1 VSEERRKLAWRWSA
15 VAVVLIAAVLRLYAL
30 TWGLPNAVHAY
41 SYHPDEFLPVGSA
54 FNIYS
59 KGDLNPHFYNYP
71 SLYIYICALAQGLA
85 SMLGFANDFGIYA
98 ACRIVTAVMS
108 VLAVAV
114 CLYGC
119 GKLCGR
125 KAGIAG
131 GLFLA
136 ILAVHAQHSHFATVD
151 VPSTFF
157 VAGCLITAMFSFK
170 TGNIKWLILSGIL
183 AGLAGGTK
191 YNAGL
196 VCLSAAAAP
205 LLCALELSIVK
216 RLGKSALVFVCA
228 AIAFVISTPGCLL
241 YTSEFMNGLTYELKH
256 SAHGHGLVFAGTG
269 SGILFALHNLA
280 WGMGLPLLIVG
291 IVSII
296 YATITKRKESIILLA
311 FLIPYMILM
320 STSQVRF
327 VRYAIPALPCFAI
340 FTALAFSACQ
350 NISISYQRIIGILSG
365 LVAAGSLIYCIA
377 IIALFVPP
385 DTRDSSRDFIVANA
399 SKSDSIGFIELPWF
413 YSPPLGKMFGYGT
426 TDTRRK
432 AISESTY
439 PITVLNEMPLND
451 PLPIW
456 VVISDY
462 EIDDALRLRGA
473 AGMHPEDVTERD
485 KILSVYDLVKQKYS
499 EEKTFDRQVLWFDSS
514 QLPHDMHYTAPRIR
528 LYRLKK

>member
-1 VSEERRKLAWRWSA
+1 LAWRWSA
-15 VAVVLIAAVLRLYAL
+15 VAVVLIAAVLRFYAL
-30 TWGLPNAVHAY
+30 TWGLPNAIHAY

-54 FNIYS
+54 FNILS
-59 KGDLNPHFYNYP
+59 QGDLNPHFYNYP
-71 SLYIYICALAQGLA
+71 SLYIYICALAQGFA
-85 SMLGFANDFGIYA
+85 SVMGFANDFGIYV
-98 ACRIVTAVMS
+98 ACRIVTAVMG

-119 GKLCGR
+119 GKLYGR
-125 KAGIAG
+125 KAGIAA

-136 ILAVHAQHSHFATVD
+136 VLAVHAQHSHFATVD
-151 VPSTFF
+151 VPSTLF
-157 VAGCLITAMFSFK
+157 VAGCLIAAIFSFK
-170 TGNIKWLILSGIL
+170 TGSIKWLILSGIL

-205 LLCALELSIVK
+205 WLCASESSIVK
-216 RLGKSALVFVCA
+216 RLGKSALVFLCA
-228 AIAFVISTPGCLL
+228 GIAFVISTPGCLL
-241 YTSEFMNGLTYELKH
+241 YTSEFLNGLTYELKH

-269 SGILFALHNLA
+269 PGVLFALHNLA

-291 IVSII
+291 IISII

-340 FTALAFSACQ
+340 FTALAFAASQ
-350 NISISYQRIIGILSG
+350 NISISYKRVLVILSG
-365 LVAAGSLIYCIA
+365 LIVAGSLIYCIA
-377 IIALFVPP
+377 IVTLFAPP
-385 DTRDSSRDFIVANA
+385 DTRDSSRDYIVANA
-399 SKSDSIGFIELPWF
+399 SKADSIGFIDLPWF
-413 YSPPLGKMFGYGT
+413 YSPPLGKMLGYGT

-439 PITVLNEMPLND
+439 PITILSEMYPND
-451 PLPIW
+451 LLPNW

-462 EIDDALRLRGA
+462 EIDDALRLCGT
-473 AGMHPEDVTERD
+473 AGLYPEDSTERD
-485 KILSVYDLVKQKYS
+485 KILSVYDVVNQKYA
-499 EEKTFDRQVLWFDSS
+499 EEKTFNRQVLWFDSS
-514 QLPHDMHYTAPRIR
+514 RLPHDMHYTAPRIT